1 MPKRRTTKPKTLLA
15 QRLIEVRE
23 RYSTLTRGRE
33 MDQKEYAMDILG
45 YAEEQVEAY
54 RRYERG
60 DVQPSLQLLADIH
73 RVTGAS
79 LDEIIPECF
88 PPLSRTRRPSD
99 RTAAAAP
106 QSRRTRALN

>member
-1 MPKRRTTKPKTLLA
+1 MPKRRSAKPKTLLA
-15 QRLIEVRE
+15 QRLIDIRE
-23 RYSTLTRGRE
+23 RYGALTRGRD

-73 RVTGAS
+73 RITGAS
-79 LDEIIPECF
+79 LDDLISECF
-88 PPLSRTRRPSD
+88 PPSSR
-99 RTAAAAP
+99 
-106 QSRRTRALN
+106 SRRSGVRPAPALPKAVRRTH

>member
-60 DVQPSLQLLADIH
+60 DVQPPLQLLADIH

-79 LDEIIPECF
+79 LDELIPECF
-88 PPLSRTRRPSD
+88 PPLSRSRRPSD

-106 QSRRTRALN
+106 QSRKTRALN

>member
-1 MPKRRTTKPKTLLA
+1 MPKRRTAKPKTLLA
-15 QRLIEVRE
+15 QRLIEIRE

-79 LDEIIPECF
+79 LDEVIPECF
-88 PPLSRTRRPSD
+88 PPLSRSRRPGE
-99 RTAAAAP
+99 RPTPVPP
-106 QSRRTRALN
+106 QSRKTRALN

>member
-1 MPKRRTTKPKTLLA
+1 MPKRRSAKPKTLLA
-15 QRLIEVRE
+15 QRLIDIRE
-23 RYSTLTRGRE
+23 RYGALTRGRD

-45 YAEEQVEAY
+45 FAEEQVEAY

-79 LDEIIPECF
+79 LDELIPECF
-88 PPLSRTRRPSD
+88 PPLSRSRRLGERPTSSP
-99 RTAAAAP
+99 P
-106 QSRRTRALN
+106 QSRKTRALN